1 MTNNNINSKER
12 LPGSFWY
19 FLIVLSV
26 IVGTI
31 VYNCTKPKEYPKEEK
46 IEQKIDSTKTERKG
60 IIESVKSKSEKAA
73 RKGDSLI
80 LILKTEP
87 YRLEEKDLEDSIVRA
102 YLRNYHYQQ

>member
-1 MTNNNINSKER
+1 MTNDNLNGKER
-12 LPGSFWY
+12 LPASLRY
-19 FLIVLSV
+19 LIIVLSI
-26 IVGTI
+26 IVGLI
-31 VYNCTKPKEYPKEEK
+31 AFNLTKPKEYPKEKE
-46 IEQKIDSTKTERKG
+46 IEQKIDSAKTERKE

-80 LILKTEP
+80 HILKTEP